1 MGFYRGPSI
10 VRDGLVLYLDAA
22 NQKSYPGSGT
32 TWKDLSGNG
41 NNGTLINGPTFNSGN
56 GGSIV
61 FDGVNDFIITSNTL
75 TLSDS
80 FDWTIQCWISS
91 FQTNTGSRYLRFL
104 GKNETISNF
113 FFFEWN
119 NRILSR
125 NKTGG
130 TFAFQSGFTPP
141 LPLNDELFLLT
152 MTGNNGIMELYLNT
166 NKTSVNIS
174 LSGDLEFFDIMA
186 ERRRYSPGG
195 RLSTFF
201 YYNRALTPQEIQ
213 QNYNATKSRY
223 GL

>member
-1 MGFYRGPSI
+1 MATQGGPNI
-10 VRDGLVLYLDAA
+10 VTDGLVLYLDAA

-32 TWKDLSGNG
+32 VWTDLSGNG
-41 NNGTLINGPTFNSGN
+41 NNGTLINGPTFNSNN
-56 GGSIV
+56 GGEIA
-61 FDGVNDFIITSNTL
+61 FDGVDDFIITSNTL

-91 FQTNTGSRYLRFL
+91 FQTNPRSSYLRFL
-104 GKNETISNF
+104 GKKESISNF
-113 FFFEWN
+113 FHFEWYD
-119 NRILSR
+119 RIFGR

-130 TFAFQSGFTPP
+130 TFAFQTGFTPP

-174 LSGDLEFFDIMA
+174 LSGDLEFFDIIA
-186 ERRRYSPGG
+186 TFPKISPGG

-201 YYNRALTPQEIQ
+201 YYNRALTSQEIQ
-213 QNYNATKSRY
+213 QNYNATKSRF